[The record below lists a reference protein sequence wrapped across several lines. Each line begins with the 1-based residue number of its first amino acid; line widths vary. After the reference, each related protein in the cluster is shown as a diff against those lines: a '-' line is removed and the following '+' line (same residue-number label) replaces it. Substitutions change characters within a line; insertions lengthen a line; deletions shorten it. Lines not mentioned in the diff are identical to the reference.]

1 MATQEVVSMSDSLV
15 DVIERLFR
23 EFEGRCSLTE
33 IVAVVQECRT
43 QLCCS
48 PPSALPELVD
58 RLARQR
64 LRSLSDVANRG
75 RNLASTTG

>member
-1 MATQEVVSMSDSLV
+1 MADSLA

-23 EFEGRCSLTE
+23 EFKDQFSLIE
-33 IVAVVQECRT
+33 VVAVVRECRT

-48 PPSALPELVD
+48 PPQALPELVD

-64 LRSLSDVANRG
+64 LRSLRRSPAADP
-75 RNLASTTG
+75 NLTSAAG